1 MKTKDNTTETFDLG
15 NKEMCNAY
23 DLIAKTNNSFF
34 LTGRAGTGKTT
45 FLQKVQKCVNKN
57 FVVLAPSGVAA
68 IHAGGQTIH
77 SFFGFGLGVQGP
89 RDMGQMNATKIS
101 LVQKI
106 DTIIIDEVSM
116 VRCDIIDAMD
126 RMLRYYR
133 HSYQPF
139 GGIQMVFVGDLFQL
153 LPIATSE
160 DQLMLRDIYGT
171 NCWFFY
177 KARVLE
183 GNPLPKIE
191 FQKIYRQSDPAFIT
205 LLEHF
210 RTGHVSVDDLKR
222 INGRVIPP
230 YAKRDEKEMRITLT
244 SYRSDSRI
252 INESRLADLPGDG
265 FTYEATYE
273 GNASKLKDVVDD
285 KLVLKEGAQVMFL
298 KNDAAGRWANGTL
311 AKVMSLDK
319 TKITVLVEGEDG
331 DLVDVARQTW
341 EAIDYEYDE
350 KEKVCKKKVVGS
362 VTQFPLRL
370 AWAITIHKSQSL
382 TFDKVAVDF
391 GRGAFTYG
399 QVYVALSRA
408 RSLGGLALVN
418 PIDFSSVRVSKD
430 VQVFATTYND
440 QNLIATELA
449 VGEAVQEF
457 ERQRDHDGAACRLF
471 AMCNGE
477 AHGGDTH
484 RAYELLNRA
493 LAYVAD
499 DACLFGADWELI
511 PNSNRECIILNAAG
525 LIYSGRAKESIR
537 LLTTVVS
544 AADENFNGLYL
555 LARALEECEDW
566 ETVEI
571 LYNQMIRLFEKS
583 ADYGTDSPAYRKFKY
598 RLAVLNEKHYGDP
611 GFHIITEL
619 IAENPYY
626 DRYHADLRWMLRGR
640 KAEMGYEPD
649 EDNPLMNLL
658 MDGDATEEEFMQAL
672 RKERSEKTDAWRT
685 YRRCISRLKP
695 KVPGEEPEEE
705 SSETEE
711 IDGGEV

>member
-1 MKTKDNTTETFDLG
+1 METKNLTAETFDLE

-45 FLQKVQKCVNKN
+45 FLQKVQECVNKN

-68 IHAGGQTIH
+68 IHVGGQTIH
-77 SFFGFGLGVQGP
+77 SFFGLGLGVQGP
-89 RDMGQMNATKIS
+89 RDMGQMNASKIS
-101 LVQKI
+101 LVQKV

-153 LPIATSE
+153 LPIATPE
-160 DQLMLRDIYGT
+160 DQLLLKNIYGS

-177 KARVLE
+177 KARCLE
-183 GNPLPKIE
+183 NDVLPKIE
-191 FQKIYRQSDPAFIT
+191 FQKIYRQSDPVFIN

-210 RTGHVSVDDLKR
+210 RTGHVNLDDLKR
-222 INGRVIPP
+222 INDRVVSPF
-230 YAKRDEKEMRITLT
+230 AKRDEKEMRITLT
-244 SYRSDSRI
+244 AYRSDARI
-252 INESRLADLPGDG
+252 INENHLAELSGDA
-265 FTYEATYE
+265 FAYEAAYE

-285 KLVLKEGAQVMFL
+285 KLVLKKGAQVMFL
-298 KNDAAGRWANGTL
+298 RNDTNGRWANGTL
-311 AKVMSLDK
+311 AKVLDLDQNKIAVSLGGDLESSF
-319 TKITVLVEGEDG
+319 LVE
-331 DLVDVARQTW
+331 RQTW
-341 EAIDYEYDE
+341 EAYEYEYDE
-350 KEKVCKKKVVGS
+350 KEKVCKKKVVGA

-408 RSLGGLALVN
+408 RSLAGLTLVN
-418 PIDFSSVRVSKD
+418 PIDFSSVRVSHD
-430 VQVFATTYND
+430 VQVFATSYND
-440 QNLIATELA
+440 QNVIATELA

-457 ERQRDHDGAACRLF
+457 ERQRDHDGAANRLF
-471 AMCNGE
+471 AMCNKE
-477 AHGGDTH
+477 AHNGDTH
-484 RAYELLNRA
+484 RAYELMNRA
-493 LAYVAD
+493 LSYVAD
-499 DACLFGADWELI
+499 DACLFGTEWTPI
-511 PNSNRECIILNAAG
+511 PNNNRECIILNAAG
-525 LIYSGRAKESIR
+525 LIYSGKAEESIR

-544 AADENFNGLYL
+544 ASDENFNGLYL
-555 LARALEECEDW
+555 LARALEECQDW

-583 ADYGTDSPAYRKFKY
+583 ADYGTDSPAYRKFRY

-611 GFHIITEL
+611 GFHIIKEL
-619 IAENPYY
+619 ISENPYY
-626 DRYHADLRWMLRGR
+626 DRYHADLRWMLQKR
-640 KAEMGYEPD
+640 KEELGYEPD
-649 EDNPLMNLL
+649 ESNSLMNMLL
-658 MDGDATEEEFMQAL
+658 DENVPEGDFLQAL
-672 RKERSEKTDAWRT
+672 QKERAEKSDAWHS
-685 YRRCISRLKP
+685 YRRYVSRLKP
-695 KVPGEEPEEE
+695 KADQEPEED
-705 SSETEE
+705 S
-711 IDGGEV
+711 

>member
-1 MKTKDNTTETFDLG
+1 METKNITTETFDLE

-45 FLQKVQKCVNKN
+45 FLQKVQECVNKN

-77 SFFGFGLGVQGP
+77 SFFGFGLGVLGP
-89 RDMGQMNATKIS
+89 RDMGQMNASKIS

-116 VRCDIIDAMD
+116 VRCDIIDGID

-133 HSYQPF
+133 HSFQPF

-160 DQLMLRDIYGT
+160 DQLTLRNIYGS

-177 KARVLE
+177 KARCLE
-183 GNPLPKIE
+183 NNSLPKIE
-191 FQKIYRQSDPAFIT
+191 FQKIYRQSDPTFIN

-210 RTGHVSVDDLKR
+210 RTGHVNLDDLNL
-222 INGRVIPP
+222 INSRVIPP
-230 YAKRDEKEMRITLT
+230 YVKRDEHEMRITLT
-244 SYRSDSRI
+244 AYRSDARI
-252 INESRLADLPGDG
+252 INENRLAELPGDT
-265 FTYEATYE
+265 FTYEAAYE
-273 GNASKLKDVVDD
+273 GNASKLKDVVED

-298 KNDAAGRWANGTL
+298 RNDSAGRWANGTL
-311 AKVMSLDK
+311 AKVVSLDN
-319 TKITVLVEGEDG
+319 TGIMVALDG
-331 DLVDVARQTW
+331 DEETQVSVDQQTW
-341 EAIDYEYDE
+341 EAYEYEYDE
-350 KEKVCKKKVVGS
+350 KEKVCRKKVVGS

-408 RSLGGLALVN
+408 RSLAGLTLVN
-418 PIDFSSVRVSKD
+418 PIDFSSVRVSHD
-430 VQVFATTYND
+430 VQVFATSYND
-440 QNLIATELA
+440 QNVIETELA

-457 ERQRDHDGAACRLF
+457 ERLRDHDGAACRLF
-471 AMCNGE
+471 AMCNEE
-477 AHGGDTH
+477 AHNGDTR
-484 RAYELLNRA
+484 RAYELLNRT
-493 LAYVAD
+493 LSYVAD
-499 DACLFGADWELI
+499 DSCLFGIDWEPI
-511 PNSNRECIILNAAG
+511 PNNNRESIILNAAG
-525 LIYSGRAKESIR
+525 LIYSGKAKESIQ

-544 AADENFNGLYL
+544 ASDENFNGLYL
-555 LARALEECEDW
+555 LARALEECQDW

-583 ADYGTDSPAYRKFKY
+583 ADYGTDSPAYRKFRY
-598 RLAVLNEKHYGDP
+598 RLAILNERQYGDP
-611 GFHIITEL
+611 GFHIIKEL
-619 IAENPYY
+619 ISENPYY
-626 DRYHADLRWMLRGR
+626 DRYHVDLRWMLQKR
-640 KAEMGYEPD
+640 KEEFGYQPD
-649 EDNPLMNLL
+649 EGNPLMNLL
-658 MDGDATEEEFMQAL
+658 MNDTVSEEDFLQAL
-672 RKERSEKTDAWRT
+672 KKERSEKTDAWLS
-685 YRRCISRLKP
+685 YRRYVSRLRP
-695 KVPGEEPEEE
+695 KVNQ
-705 SSETEE
+705 ETEE
-711 IDGGEV
+711 NS